1 MYSISKLIDRY
12 IFFVLN
18 LHLVVHSGSMN
29 AAHNMV
35 FFVTDD
41 TKEYVKIFTNIE
53 RLDQL
58 QSYYIRC
65 HKVCMVVCFNNP

>member
-1 MYSISKLIDRY
+1 
-12 IFFVLN
+12 
-18 LHLVVHSGSMN
+18 MN

-65 HKVCMVVCFNNP
+65 HKVCMVVCLNNP